1 MSTTQLSAGAGKSD
15 IKDAGLA
22 AEGRRRVAWAAE
34 TMPVLA
40 AIGRRFAKEK
50 PLKGVRVGACLH
62 VTTETA
68 NLMLALQAGG
78 AEIALCASNPLST
91 QDDVAATLVVDHGM
105 RVFAIKGIDNAG
117 YYRHI
122 ESAIATGPQF
132 TMDDGN
138 DLVTTLVTKHQDKL
152 ADVIGGTEET
162 TTGVIR
168 LRSMEKEGVI
178 KFPIIAVNDALTK
191 HLFDNRYGT
200 GQSTLDGI
208 VRATNTLLAG
218 KVIVIAGFGW
228 CGRGIAAR
236 ARGMG
241 AQVVITEID
250 PTKALEAAMEGY
262 AVMPMSEAAARGD
275 IFITVTGNT
284 HVLREE
290 HFMSMK
296 SGALVANSGHFN
308 VEIDIEALERLA
320 EGEKTKPREFVDEYK
335 LGDGRTICLLGEGRL
350 INLAAAEG
358 HPAAV
363 MDMSFANQALS
374 AEYLVKRRGTLPP
387 SVISVPED
395 IDREVARLKLAAL
408 GVGIDRLTAEQER
421 YLASWDEGT

>member
-1 MSTTQLSAGAGKSD
+1 
-15 IKDAGLA
+15 
-22 AEGRRRVAWAAE
+22 VAWAAE

-40 AIGRRFAKEK
+40 AIGKRFAKEK

-91 QDDVAATLVVDHGM
+91 QDDVAATLAFDHGM

-122 ESAIATGPQF
+122 ESALATRPQF
-132 TMDDGN
+132 TMDDGA
-138 DLVTTLVTKHQDKL
+138 DLVTTLVTKYKDHL

-168 LRSMEKEGVI
+168 LRSMEKDGVI
-178 KFPIIAVNDALTK
+178 KFPIVAVNDALTK

-250 PTKALEAAMEGY
+250 PTKALEASMEGY
-262 AVMPMSEAAARGD
+262 AVMPMSEAAGRGD

-374 AEYLVKRRGTLPP
+374 AEYLVKQRGKLPP

-408 GVGIDRLTAEQER
+408 GVGIDKLTAEQER